1 MKPAD
6 WRAPI
11 LAQFSP
17 AIAAVARLTVV
28 ADPDE
33 LLAEPGIIEGIRA
46 RGFEILP
53 FADHVAFRYAYE
65 RRFREPWDAGQS
77 TTLVVVLRTASAE
90 VAGLPFDLLDQARRD
105 SRILTFSLADLF
117 PRLAPRPVAE
127 LERGQFD
134 RLFAAHA
141 ALTERLGEN
150 ATADFVLRHVFE
162 IDPALITHAAELL
175 RVLLRL
181 HYRQQILPPLIVA
194 RLLQRLGQEDRW
206 QAWPLDTLFCHRA
219 TFLEFLQERWPRF
232 VRQHASSFP
241 LPPTP
246 SHVGEG
252 ETHSVWLHNTPSPLV
267 GEGWGG
273 GWVYPGPPDLPFD
286 HADIRVYLDNLFA
299 EGQLRPTT
307 VVPKSAVRD
316 SWLAVGVAGETAD
329 DRIARL
335 RQGLARLAAEFP
347 APDADYRQW
356 LRAARHWAEIVA
368 GRWMAPPEALAA
380 DRPALEALHD
390 RLEREFQTWLCAHYA
405 ALCSLP
411 YWPRPVLV
419 HQIPHLLAHG
429 FHPPQQRALVV
440 VDGLALDQWV
450 AARAAMPERPWTVE
464 EGALFAWAPT
474 LTSVS
479 RQAIFVGEPPFFF
492 AASLDTTHKE
502 EAHWLRFWE
511 SRGLRHRELA
521 YLRQQQQEDDEA
533 LIERV
538 RARISDSP
546 CRVLAVIVGTVDNL
560 IHGAVT
566 GTDGLHASV
575 RHWAQRGAL
584 WTLLDRLIDAGF
596 AVFLT
601 ADHGNVEGQGIG
613 KPNVGATA
621 HERGERVHVFP
632 DAGLRQQVAAQYP
645 GAIPWPAIGLPDDYF
660 PLLAPPRRAFIPAG
674 KRTVAHGGI
683 ALEELVVPF
692 IHITRRA

>member
-6 WRAPI
+6 WRVPI

-17 AIAAVARLTVV
+17 EVAAVARLTVV

-53 FADHVAFRYAYE
+53 FADHVVFRYAYE

-77 TTLVVVLRTASAE
+77 TTLVVVLRTANAD

-127 LERGQFD
+127 LERGHFD

-162 IDPALITHAAELL
+162 IDPALVTHAAELL

-194 RLLQRLGQEDRW
+194 RLLQRLRQEDRW
-206 QAWPLDTLFCHRA
+206 QAWPLDTLFSHRA
-219 TFLEFLQERWPRF
+219 NFLEFLQERWPRF
-232 VRQHASSFP
+232 VRQHA
-241 LPPTP
+241 P
-246 SHVGEG
+246 SAMDVAAE
-252 ETHSVWLHNTPSPLV
+252 SPAPALLQH
-267 GEGWGG
+267 
-273 GWVYPGPPDLPFD
+273 PGPADLPFD

-307 VVPKSAVRD
+307 VVPKSVVRD
-316 SWLAVGVAGETAD
+316 CWLVVGVAGETAG
-329 DRIARL
+329 DRIDRL
-335 RQGLARLAAEFP
+335 RKGLAQLDAEFP

-390 RLEREFQTWLCAHYA
+390 RLEQAFQTWVLAHYA
-405 ALCSLP
+405 ALHSLS
-411 YWPRPVLV
+411 YWPQPVLV
-419 HQIPHLLAHG
+419 HQLPHFLAHN
-429 FHPPQQRALVV
+429 FHAPQKRALVV

-450 AARAAMPERPWTVE
+450 AAYSEMPARPWTVE
-464 EGALFAWAPT
+464 DGALFAWVPT

-479 RQAIFVGEPPFFF
+479 RQAIFAGESPFFF
-492 AASLDTTHKE
+492 AASLDSTHKE

-511 SRGLRHRELA
+511 ARGLRRNELA
-521 YLRQQQQEDDEA
+521 YLRQQQAEGDDA
-533 LIERV
+533 LTERV
-538 RARISDSP
+538 ADRISDP
-546 CRVLAVIVGTVDNL
+546 KCRVLSVIVSTVDQM

-566 GTDGLHASV
+566 GADGLHASV
-575 RHWAQRGAL
+575 RHWARRGAF
-584 WTLLDRLIDAGF
+584 WNLLDRLTEVGF
-596 AVFLT
+596 EVFLT
-601 ADHGNVEGQGIG
+601 ADHGNVEAQGIG
-613 KPNVGATA
+613 KPNVGVTA
-621 HERGERVHVFP
+621 NERGERVHVFP
-632 DAGLRQQVAAQYP
+632 DESLRQAVAAQYP
-645 GAIPWPAIGLPDDYF
+645 GTLCWPTIGLPDDYL
-660 PLLAPPRRAFIPAG
+660 PLLAPPRRAFIAAG
-674 KRTVAHGGI
+674 QGTVAHGGI
-683 ALEELVVPF
+683 ALEELVVPL
-692 IHITRRA
+692 IRITRKP